1 MKKRNNYPFIL
12 LFCLLIFCIIANS
25 QKKLP
30 VRNNTVPNAMGNTF
44 IDTPRYYYRII
55 VDATKL
61 PSTLDTIQGIL
72 DRIGETMT
80 VTEAKAIRE
89 VATRNVRRIIGTPVF
104 DSLTPKK

>member
-1 MKKRNNYPFIL
+1 MKTN
-12 LFCLLIFCIIANS
+12 LLILAFLICFTGIIIG
-25 QKKLP
+25 QKKTSNGKQP
-30 VRNNTVPNAMGNTF
+30 NVPSVKNANF